1 MQRKV
6 FDLIASV
13 GGLLIV
19 VVLAVAGVLL
29 MWGANFANSEVH
41 NQLAQQQITFPAA
54 SAFQNVTAPKP
65 GQFAEITP
73 SMIPSVSQYAG
84 QQLTTGAQAEVYA
97 NDFIAVHIQEIG
109 GGLTYSQLSA
119 QAMALNPNSKAGI
132 AKAAQVETVF
142 KGTTLRG
149 LLLEAY
155 GFSVFG
161 TIAEDAALAALSAA
175 GLLLLLVAFGFAHAR
190 RTNYAVELGHSKA
203 SAPGRVMATA

>member
-1 MQRKV
+1 MQRKA
-6 FDLIASV
+6 FDLLASV

-29 MWGANFANSEVH
+29 MWGANFANNDVH

-65 GQFAEITP
+65 GQFAEVTP

-84 QQLTTGAQAEVYA
+84 QSLTTGAQAEVYA
-97 NDFIAVHIQEIG
+97 NDFIAVHLQEIG
-109 GGLTYSQLSA
+109 GGLTYSELSA
-119 QAMALNPNSKAGI
+119 QAMAMNPNSAAGI

-142 KGTTLRG
+142 RGTTLRG

-161 TIAEDAALAALSAA
+161 TIAGDASMAAFAAA

-190 RTNYAVELGHSKA
+190 RTSLAVELVHDKA
-203 SAPGRVMATA
+203 TRQNRVMATA